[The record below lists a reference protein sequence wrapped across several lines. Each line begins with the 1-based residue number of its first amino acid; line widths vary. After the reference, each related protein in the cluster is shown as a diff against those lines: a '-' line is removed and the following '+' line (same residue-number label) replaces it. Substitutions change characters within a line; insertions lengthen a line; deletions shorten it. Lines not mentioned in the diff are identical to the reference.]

1 MGEIKKRM
9 KESDRINQKPSN
21 EKENIK
27 YITTYLKWMNFIYI
41 PGKKNNKKPF
51 NLFGKSGKL

>member
-9 KESDRINQKPSN
+9 KESDRINQKQSN

-27 YITTYLKWMNFIYI
+27 YITTYLK
-41 PGKKNNKKPF
+41 
-51 NLFGKSGKL
+51 